1 MFMKELSAI
10 SRNWYSYTHRNLKTL
25 DIAGSEHSIIMTL
38 AMKDSMNQEALSESL
53 SLDKGTI
60 AKALVKLEKKGF
72 VTRAVNEDNRREKI
86 VSLTDYGKEEVGKI
100 FEVSETWKQEVLKGI
115 SGQDQEVFFKT
126 LSLVSLKAKMLGT
139 THEHG
144 DKEHHEN

>member
-10 SRNWYSYTHRNLKTL
+10 SRYWYSYTHRNLKTL

-60 AKALVKLEKKGF
+60 AKALAKLESKGF
-72 VTRAVNEDNRREKI
+72 VDRVINEENRREKI
-86 VSLTDYGKEEVGKI
+86 VSLTAYGHEEVGKV

-115 SGQDQEVFFKT
+115 SEQDQEVFFKT
-126 LSLVSLKAKMLGT
+126 LLLVSLKAKMLVT
-139 THEHG
+139 THEDG
-144 DKEHHEN
+144 E